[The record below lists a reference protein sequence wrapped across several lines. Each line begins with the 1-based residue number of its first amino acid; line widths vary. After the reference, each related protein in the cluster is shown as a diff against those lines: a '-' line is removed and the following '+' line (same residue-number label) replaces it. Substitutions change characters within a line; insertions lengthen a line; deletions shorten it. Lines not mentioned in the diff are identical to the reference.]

1 MALYSGLVLFVDP
14 ATRER
19 RVLVAD
25 SVPVWRDVKQNKIIC
40 CCESTVVLPT
50 AVAGQV
56 ECTITAQGKANNNS
70 FSYSFNFKQ
79 LTRVLYST
87 RYRTVLCTYCTVLYP
102 VLYRYCTSLLQT
114 YFNFTAVNYNLLPT
128 VQASLYLGDIYVLR
142 SGLHRLS
149 YLRPRRA
156 SAGG

>member
-14 ATRER
+14 AARER

-79 LTRVLYST
+79 LQLTRVVGKRILET
-87 RYRTVLCTYCTVLYP
+87 KFECTYPYESWNFEPRETCCTK
-102 VLYRYCTSLLQT
+102 TIQ
-114 YFNFTAVNYNLLPT
+114 
-128 VQASLYLGDIYVLR
+128 I
-142 SGLHRLS
+142 LS
-149 YLRPRRA
+149 R
-156 SAGG
+156 